1 MYSIKSDDNLDPVM
15 FIGADVAHGGNSGG
29 GESVAAVV
37 GSRDLNFYFYCAQ
50 ISVQR
55 NENRGKK
62 SQEIILDM
70 EKMCQP
76 LVEKFIENTKQSP
89 KRIIFFRDGVD
100 YGQFE
105 AVIEKEVSAIKNA
118 VAKISSNPDEPKPK
132 VTTILVQKRNHTRFY
147 PVHEKDQVKEKRRIN
162 LYFFLFL
169 IQTLLFTYYSH
180 KRETFCLVHW

>member
-1 MYSIKSDDNLDPVM
+1 M
-15 FIGADVAHGGNSGG
+15 FIGADVAHGG

-76 LVEKFIENTKQSP
+76 LVAKFIENTKQSP

-118 VAKISSNPDEPKPK
+118 ARSISNTDPK

-147 PVHEKDQVKEKRRIN
+147 PVHEKDQVKKKRILIKRN
-162 LYFFLFL
+162 LF
-169 IQTLLFTYYSH
+169 
-180 KRETFCLVHW
+180 